1 MFFLGIDI
9 AKLNHVASLVSDNGN
24 IVFSNF
30 MFKNTLEG
38 FLSLID
44 KVKSIPKDD
53 IVIALEFTGH
63 YSDNFV
69 NFFFNRKFNV
79 TLVNPANV
87 ANFRKSYGRDSKND
101 RIDSINIAKMLLSR
115 EYSLVTQSDIEYLSL
130 KKLNRIRDSLVK
142 QKSKCKIL
150 LTRNLD
156 SIFPELHLLPSGIH
170 SKAVYALLKKYPSS
184 EEIAALGIDVLT
196 NILKTNSRGH
206 FCEKTACI
214 IKSQAKSSVGFEDIS
229 LSFHISQLIS
239 SIELLEE
246 QIRNTEKQI
255 NAIIEKL
262 KPVILSIPGI
272 SNVACAC
279 ILGEIGNISR
289 FRSPSKLLAFAGLYP
304 KVRQSG
310 QFRALSCRMS
320 KRGSKYLRYSLIY
333 TAWNAVRNNEVFSN
347 YYALKR
353 SQGKN
358 HYKALGHVAHKL
370 VRVIYRLMKDNI
382 RAAYLKKLYKISKK
396 IYFQ

>member
-53 IVIALEFTGH
+53 IALEFTGH

-87 ANFRKSYGRDSKND
+87 ANFRKSYGRDSKNG

-289 FRSPSKLLAFAGLYP
+289 FRSPSKLLAFAGLDP

-310 QFRALSCRMS
+310 QFRASSCRMS

-382 RAAYLKKLYKISKK
+382 PFDAEQLI
-396 IYFQ
+396 

>member
-30 MFKNTLEG
+30 MFKNSLEG
-38 FLSLID
+38 FLSLIN

-63 YSDNFV
+63 YSDKFV

-79 TLVNPANV
+79 TLVNPSNV

-156 SIFPELHLLPSGIH
+156 SIFPELHLLSSDIH

-206 FCEKTACI
+206 FCEKTAYI
-214 IKSQAKSSVGFEDIS
+214 IKSQARSSVGFEDIS
-229 LSFHISQLIS
+229 LSFDISQLIS
-239 SIELLEE
+239 SIELLKE

-289 FRSPSKLLAFAGLYP
+289 FRSPSKLLAFAGLDP
-304 KVRQSG
+304 KIRQSG

-370 VRVIYRLMKDNI
+370 VRVIYKLMKDNI
-382 RAAYLKKLYKISKK
+382 PFNAEQLI
-396 IYFQ
+396 

>member
-30 MFKNTLEG
+30 MFKNSLEG

-101 RIDSINIAKMLLSR
+101 RIDSINIAKMLISR
-115 EYSLVTQSDIEYLSL
+115 EYSLVTQSD
-130 KKLNRIRDSLVK
+130 
-142 QKSKCKIL
+142 
-150 LTRNLD
+150 
-156 SIFPELHLLPSGIH
+156 
-170 SKAVYALLKKYPSS
+170 
-184 EEIAALGIDVLT
+184 
-196 NILKTNSRGH
+196 
-206 FCEKTACI
+206 TAYI

-289 FRSPSKLLAFAGLYP
+289 FRSPSKLLVFAGLDP

-370 VRVIYRLMKDNI
+370 VRVIYKLMKDNI
-382 RAAYLKKLYKISKK
+382 PFNAEQLI
-396 IYFQ
+396 

>member
-30 MFKNTLEG
+30 MFKNSLEG
-38 FLSLID
+38 FLSLIE

-53 IVIALEFTGH
+53 IVIALEFTRH

-69 NFFFNRKFNV
+69 NFFFNKKFNV

-156 SIFPELHLLPSGIH
+156 SIFPELQYLLPSGIH

-184 EEIAALGIDVLT
+184 EKIAALGIDVLT
-196 NILKTNSRGH
+196 NIFKICLTIFISYY
-206 FCEKTACI
+206 FIFSI
-214 IKSQAKSSVGFEDIS
+214 IP
-229 LSFHISQLIS
+229 LSFPWLSEFLQT
-239 SIELLEE
+239 LLFLPF
-246 QIRNTEKQI
+246 QVYKQASNTVSFQFPFPI
-255 NAIIEKL
+255 N
-262 KPVILSIPGI
+262 
-272 SNVACAC
+272 
-279 ILGEIGNISR
+279 
-289 FRSPSKLLAFAGLYP
+289 FY
-304 KVRQSG
+304 
-310 QFRALSCRMS
+310 
-320 KRGSKYLRYSLIY
+320 
-333 TAWNAVRNNEVFSN
+333 
-347 YYALKR
+347 
-353 SQGKN
+353 
-358 HYKALGHVAHKL
+358 
-370 VRVIYRLMKDNI
+370 
-382 RAAYLKKLYKISKK
+382 YLKLH
-396 IYFQ
+396 

>member
-53 IVIALEFTGH
+53 IALEFTGH

-87 ANFRKSYGRDSKND
+87 ANFRKSYGRDSKNG

-156 SIFPELHLLPSGIH
+156 SIFPELQYLLPSGIH

-206 FCEKTACI
+206 FCEKTAYI

-246 QIRNTEKQI
+246 QIRDT
-255 NAIIEKL
+255 
-262 KPVILSIPGI
+262 S
-272 SNVACAC
+272 
-279 ILGEIGNISR
+279 
-289 FRSPSKLLAFAGLYP
+289 F
-304 KVRQSG
+304 
-310 QFRALSCRMS
+310 
-320 KRGSKYLRYSLIY
+320 
-333 TAWNAVRNNEVFSN
+333 
-347 YYALKR
+347 
-353 SQGKN
+353 
-358 HYKALGHVAHKL
+358 KALGHVAHKL
-370 VRVIYRLMKDNI
+370 S
-382 RAAYLKKLYKISKK
+382 YLQTYER
-396 IYFQ
+396 

>member
-79 TLVNPANV
+79 TLVNPTNV

-156 SIFPELHLLPSGIH
+156 SIFPELQYLLPSGIH

-289 FRSPSKLLAFAGLYP
+289 FRSPSKLLAFAGLDP

-310 QFRALSCRMS
+310 QFRA
-320 KRGSKYLRYSLIY
+320 
-333 TAWNAVRNNEVFSN
+333 
-347 YYALKR
+347 
-353 SQGKN
+353 
-358 HYKALGHVAHKL
+358 
-370 VRVIYRLMKDNI
+370 
-382 RAAYLKKLYKISKK
+382 
-396 IYFQ
+396 

>member
-44 KVKSIPKDD
+44 KVKPIPKDD

-206 FCEKTACI
+206 FCEKTAYI

-246 QIRNTEKQI
+246 QIRDT
-255 NAIIEKL
+255 
-262 KPVILSIPGI
+262 S
-272 SNVACAC
+272 
-279 ILGEIGNISR
+279 
-289 FRSPSKLLAFAGLYP
+289 F
-304 KVRQSG
+304 
-310 QFRALSCRMS
+310 
-320 KRGSKYLRYSLIY
+320 
-333 TAWNAVRNNEVFSN
+333 
-347 YYALKR
+347 
-353 SQGKN
+353 
-358 HYKALGHVAHKL
+358 KALGHVAHKL
-370 VRVIYRLMKDNI
+370 S
-382 RAAYLKKLYKISKK
+382 YLQTYER
-396 IYFQ
+396 